1 MPAQRI
7 RKKNQNSWEHAS
19 STPKRMDGLFSTSSH
34 VPLVMKSERRCVLIV
49 DTVLLSLHL
58 ELSFTTNN
66 NILNEK
72 PSVIIKPV
80 LEENISKKGKK
91 KKMKILYESNLSVV
105 VPPQFPW
112 IIVISIE
119 RRWKRWML
127 LRDKRRQHT
136 HTHMPPPPPER
147 GRAPQHWAESG
158 MANVM
163 DARVQNRETVGG
175 AYIGSS
181 SLNLFPRSTH
191 PMFFFFVFLLIY
203 GVSTHRPQGKS
214 ATL

>member
-1 MPAQRI
+1 
-7 RKKNQNSWEHAS
+7 
-19 STPKRMDGLFSTSSH
+19 
-34 VPLVMKSERRCVLIV
+34 
-49 DTVLLSLHL
+49 
-58 ELSFTTNN
+58 
-66 NILNEK
+66 
-72 PSVIIKPV
+72 
-80 LEENISKKGKK
+80 
-91 KKMKILYESNLSVV
+91 MKILYESNLSVV

-119 RRWKRWML
+119 GRWKRWML

-181 SLNLFPRSTH
+181 SSFQFQTSFLDLRTQCFSFLFFCWFMEFQPTGHRANLQLYRRADGQWNSAFNS
-191 PMFFFFVFLLIY
+191 LLY
-203 GVSTHRPQGKS
+203 FQLVSDSQKILCLPSRLTMLK
-214 ATL
+214 A